1 MIESIKSKAIN
12 IIPYSKLNC
21 DGKLLG
27 EGGFGAVYRGKW
39 INTDV
44 AIKEMR
50 ISYSEFKTMDQEMT
64 FMSTNRHPSIVT
76 MYGVA
81 ITELRENKL
90 QCCIIM
96 ELMQYDLDTYI

>member
-1 MIESIKSKAIN
+1 MDKVKIFESDSSTERVASDQFKQLIESIKAKAIN

-27 EGGFGAVYRGKW
+27 EGGFGSVYRGKW

-50 ISYSEFKTMDQEMT
+50 LSYPEFKTM
-64 FMSTNRHPSIVT
+64 N
-76 MYGVA
+76 
-81 ITELRENKL
+81 
-90 QCCIIM
+90 
-96 ELMQYDLDTYI
+96 